1 MAKSPTSSPGA
12 RRPAADKI
20 GADPIDQLVHLSHLI
35 GQDPRLV
42 QPGGGNTSIK
52 EGDTLLVKGSGTD
65 LSTIGR
71 EGFTRLSLSRLAA
84 LREADSMSDAEM
96 MRFMASCMVGEGP
109 APSVETPLHALL
121 PYRVIAHTH
130 DVATM
135 SLTNIRDAEAER
147 LVGELFG
154 GTIVYVPYV
163 RPGFPLAQAVG
174 RMDGRTGGR
183 KDGQADSRTG
193 GRIPDDAIGM
203 ALAHHGLVVWGDD
216 AEECHSRLVE
226 VTGRIDEFL
235 VTKRRGRTGGQSD
248 RRTADERRRMAELVL
263 PVIRGA
269 LGKPERVILHYD
281 DGDDVLAALS
291 DGRMPELARRGMATP
306 EHLLRA
312 GRLPVWVSFRAL
324 RQDSGQA
331 PREIDPA
338 NVGSQSL
345 SAEQLVSS
353 IRGQLIAART
363 EYEEYHRRHA
373 SAGERPLDD
382 WAKVVLAPGLGVI
395 TAFTDKRNA
404 VTANLCYR
412 AVLETIANAETVDR
426 FQFIPE
432 KDVFEFEHWPLERR
446 KVEEQIAKERATKL
460 LPRHVVVIIGGGSGI
475 GAAAARRFAEEG
487 AHVVVADLDG
497 DMSQGVAAE
506 INGSHREQP
515 ALSEAK
521 GGDPVSR
528 LRAIGIAVDVR
539 DDASLDA
546 LFRQTVL
553 EFGGLDCLFYTAG
566 IPPRFAPITEIRR
579 EDLQRQLEV
588 HYLGAVS
595 AIGRAAAVMRRQGL
609 GGSIVASVSK
619 AALVPGRDAVAY
631 GGSKAALL
639 QALRVAAVE
648 LGGDGIRVNA
658 INADQIETPLFLQF
672 VRERA
677 ASRGVSEEEQLEVYR
692 SRNLMGATLIP
703 PEAVAD
709 LAVLL
714 ASDRFRFTTG
724 DILTVD
730 GGLPEAFPR

>member
-1 MAKSPTSSPGA
+1 MTDLKTSSRATGW
-12 RRPAADKI
+12 DKA
-20 GADPIDQLVHLSHLI
+20 GPDPLDQLVHLSHLM
-35 GQDPRLV
+35 GQDTRLV
-42 QPGGGNTSIK
+42 QPGGGNTSTK
-52 EGDTLLVKGSGTD
+52 EDDTLLVKGSGTD
-65 LSTIGR
+65 LRTITR
-71 EGFTRLSLSRLAA
+71 DGFTRLSLSRLAA
-84 LREADSMSDAEM
+84 LRDAETMTDAEM
-96 MRFMASCMVGEGP
+96 MRFMAGCMVAEGP

-135 SLTNIRDAEAER
+135 SLTNIRDAEARR
-147 LVGELFG
+147 LVGELFEG
-154 GTIVYVPYV
+154 RIVYLPYV

-174 RMDGRTGGR
+174 RMVGGSEGRRGGE
-183 KDGQADSRTG
+183 
-193 GRIPDDAIGM
+193 IPPDAIGM
-203 ALAHHGLVVWGDD
+203 TLAHHGLVVWADD
-216 AEECHSRLVE
+216 AQECYVRLLD
-226 VTGRIDEFL
+226 VTGRIDEYL
-235 VTKRRGRTGGQSD
+235 NSKRKERGGVRPSIPPALRPSD
-248 RRTADERRRMAELVL
+248 PPALRPSASPLAELVL

-269 LGKPERVILHYD
+269 LSKPDRVILHFD
-281 DGDDVLAALS
+281 DGEDVLSAL
-291 DGRMPELARRGMATP
+291 GGERMPELVRRGMATP

-312 GRLPVWVSFRAL
+312 GRLPLWLDIDA
-324 RQDSGQA
+324 GA
-331 PREIDPA
+331 PPDKIVA
-338 NVGSQSL
+338 AV
-345 SAEQLVSS
+345 
-353 IRGQLIAART
+353 RGQLEAARG
-363 EYEEYHRRHA
+363 EYVEYHQRNA
-373 SAGERPLDD
+373 GAGERPLDD
-382 WAKVVLAPGLGVI
+382 WAKVVLVPGLGVV

-412 AVLETIANAETVDR
+412 ATLEAIANAEAVDR
-426 FQFIPE
+426 FEFIPE
-432 KDVFEFEHWPLERR
+432 RDVFEFERWPLERR
-446 KVEEQIAKERATKL
+446 KIEEQVAREKATKL
-460 LPRHVVVIIGGGSGI
+460 LPRHVAVIIGGGSGI

-487 AHVVVADLDG
+487 AHVVIADLDAA
-497 DMSQGVAAE
+497 MSESVAQEVASRFPGRAVAVAA
-506 INGSHREQP
+506 
-515 ALSEAK
+515 
-521 GGDPVSR
+521 
-528 LRAIGIAVDVR
+528 DVQS
-539 DDASLDA
+539 DASLDE
-546 LFRQTVL
+546 LFRLAVL

-566 IPPRFAPITEIRR
+566 LPPRFASITEIKR

-588 HYLGAVS
+588 HYLGAVA
-595 AIGRAAAVMRRQGL
+595 AIGRAAGVMRRQGL

-677 ASRGVSEEEQLEVYR
+677 ATRGVTMEEQLAVYQ

-714 ASDRFRFTTG
+714 ASDRFRYTTG